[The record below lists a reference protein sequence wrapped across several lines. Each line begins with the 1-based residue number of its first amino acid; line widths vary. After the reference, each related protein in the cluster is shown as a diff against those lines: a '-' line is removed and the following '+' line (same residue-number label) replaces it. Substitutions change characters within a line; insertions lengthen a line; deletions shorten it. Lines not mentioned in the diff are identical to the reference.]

1 MKIIILGAGQVGGTL
16 AEHLASEAND
26 ITVVDTDG
34 DRLRDLGDRLD
45 IRTVQGRGSLPTVL
59 RQAGA
64 DDADML
70 VAVTNS
76 DETNMVACQVAYSL
90 FHTPT
95 KIARVRESAYLTREE
110 LFDNDHIPVD
120 VLISPEQVVTNYIKR
135 LIEHPGS
142 LQVIDFAEGKAQLVA
157 VKAYYGG
164 PLVGQQ
170 LRQIRAHM
178 PNVDTRVAAIFR
190 RDRPITPRGDT
201 VIEADDEVFFIAAKK
216 DIRAVMGELRRIDE
230 TNKRVVI
237 AGGGQIGERLAEAI
251 ESRYQVKIIEMSAA
265 RCRHL
270 SDTLE
275 STVVL
280 QGSASDKDLMLEEN
294 IADADIFLA
303 LTNDDEAN
311 IMSSLLAKRLGA
323 GKVMT
328 IINNPAYVD
337 LVQGGEIDIAISP
350 QLAHHRPDVGLGG
363 DEEHFV
369 VSFDHGIAMRLDRP
383 VATED
388 RRHPGVDV
396 GHVCADLAQLL
407 ADQGA
412 AIVGLD
418 RYQLRLAFGEV
429 DHLQRAGVLDQALDV
444 VGHHL
449 LGADQHVD
457 RNVVVVEQLFAGEV
471 GRLTHPGDLG
481 RGMEQ
486 RIGDLAGDHVGLVA
500 VGDRYQHVG
509 VIGAGLAQDRW
520 QRATALYGAD
530 IEAIAEVAQAFAI
543 GVDHRDVVGFAG
555 QVFRQRAAY
564 LACAEDD
571 DLHPLLLTFIFIRAK
586 RQS

>member
-1 MKIIILGAGQVGGTL
+1 MKIIILGAGQVGGSL

-34 DRLRDLGDRLD
+34 ERLRDLGDRLD

-76 DETNMVACQVAYSL
+76 DETNMVACQVAHTL

-95 KIARVRESAYLTREE
+95 KIARVREASYLTRAE
-110 LFDNDHIPVD
+110 LFDNDAIPVD

-135 LIEHPGS
+135 LIQHPGA

-170 LRQIRAHM
+170 LRQLREHM

-190 RDRPITPRGDT
+190 RDRPILPQGNT
-201 VIEADDEVFFIAAKK
+201 VIEADDEVFFIAARAN
-216 DIRAVMGELRRIDE
+216 IRAVMSEMRRLDE
-230 TNKRVVI
+230 SYKRIVI

-251 ESRYQVKIIEMSAA
+251 ESRYQVKIIEMNPA
-265 RCRHL
+265 RCRYL
-270 SDTLE
+270 SDTLD

-280 QGSASDKDLMLEEN
+280 QGSASDRDLLLEEN

-323 GKVMT
+323 KKVMT

-337 LVQGGEIDIAISP
+337 LIQGGDIDIAISP
-350 QLAHHRPDVGLGG
+350 QLATIGTLLAHVRRGDIVSVHSLRRGAAEAIEAIAHG
-363 DEEHFV
+363 DEKSSKVIGKAIEN
-369 VSFDHGIAMRLDRP
+369 IALP
-383 VATED
+383 
-388 RRHPGVDV
+388 PGTTI
-396 GHVCADLAQLL
+396 
-407 ADQGA
+407 GA
-412 AIVGLD
+412 IIRD
-418 RYQLRLAFGEV
+418 EEV
-429 DHLQRAGVLDQALDV
+429 LIAHDDTVI
-444 VGHHL
+444 
-449 LGADQHVD
+449 
-457 RNVVVVEQLFAGEV
+457 E
-471 GRLTHPGDLG
+471 
-481 RGMEQ
+481 
-486 RIGDLAGDHVGLVA
+486 AGDHVILFLVDKKHIRD
-500 VGDRYQHVG
+500 VEKLFHVG
-509 VIGAGLAQDRW
+509 LS
-520 QRATALYGAD
+520 
-530 IEAIAEVAQAFAI
+530 F
-543 GVDHRDVVGFAG
+543 F
-555 QVFRQRAAY
+555 
-564 LACAEDD
+564 
-571 DLHPLLLTFIFIRAK
+571 
-586 RQS
+586 